1 VRGRPSR
8 RSRWFPVEPA
18 IELLP
23 DGRGQRW
30 LLSIRA
36 NDRTGLLFAIARV
49 LSKHRINLHTARIS
63 TLGERAEDTFLV
75 EGAAL
80 NSGAA
85 QIQFQTELLAA
96 LRGP

>member
-1 VRGRPSR
+1 
-8 RSRWFPVEPA
+8 
-18 IELLP
+18 
-23 DGRGQRW
+23 
-30 LLSIRA
+30 
-36 NDRTGLLFAIARV
+36 